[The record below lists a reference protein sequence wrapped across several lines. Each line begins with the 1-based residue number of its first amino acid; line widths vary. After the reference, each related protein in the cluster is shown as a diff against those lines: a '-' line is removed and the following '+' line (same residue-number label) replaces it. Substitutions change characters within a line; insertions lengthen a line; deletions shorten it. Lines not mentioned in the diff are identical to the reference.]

1 MVSKKSAVIA
11 LLLFAFAGSTSAQNI
26 DADAAKS
33 LFGKSGCR
41 KCHDATK
48 EKNGPSFEKTSAK
61 YKGKADS
68 EDKLYTH
75 LTTNPMVKYDDKEEN
90 HVSPKTQNEAEIR
103 NLIRWIL
110 SH

>member
-1 MVSKKSAVIA
+1 MVSKKAALIA
-11 LLLFAFAGSTSAQNI
+11 TFLFAWAGSAAAQNV

-33 LFGKSGCR
+33 LFGKSGCK

-48 EKNGPSFEKTSAK
+48 EKNGPSFEKTSAN
-61 YKGKADS
+61 YKGKADA

-75 LTTNPMVKYDDKEEN
+75 MTTNPMVKYDDKEES
-90 HVSPKTQNEAEIR
+90 HVSPKTKDDAEIR

>member
-1 MVSKKSAVIA
+1 MDSKTAIA
-11 LLLFAFAGSTSAQNI
+11 IASFLLACAGSAAAQNV

-33 LFGKSGCR
+33 LFGKSGCK
-41 KCHDATK
+41 KCHDVSK
-48 EKNGPSFEKTSAK
+48 EKNGPPLEKTAAK
-61 YKGKADS
+61 YKGKADG

-90 HVSPKTQNEAEIR
+90 HVSPKTKDDAEIR